1 MTILIFQIRILF
13 HVTVYTLSKNI
24 VKVLDTLEYKGLKS
38 FRFKEK
44 WAFFQ
49 KSNIQLLEIGS
60 KTDLKEL
67 F

>member
-24 VKVLDTLEYKGLKS
+24 VKVLDTLEFRGLKS

-44 WAFFQ
+44 
-49 KSNIQLLEIGS
+49 
-60 KTDLKEL
+60 
-67 F
+67 

>member
-1 MTILIFQIRILF
+1 M
-13 HVTVYTLSKNI
+13 TVYTLSKNI
-24 VKVLDTLEYKGLKS
+24 VKVLDTLEFKGLKS

-60 KTDLKEL
+60 KTDLKEV